1 MSGQRSVPEV
11 ALLGCGGW
19 GRNLARNF
27 AALGALT
34 AVHDPDAEAVAA
46 VAASTGARTRSLS
59 EILDDP
65 AIDGVIIAAPAARHA
80 ELAQTVLEAGKHVF
94 VEKPLSLDVGE
105 AEALIRLA
113 KEKGR
118 VLMVGHLLQYHPVF
132 VRLKAMCADGEL
144 GALRYVYSNRLSLG
158 KFRTEEN
165 ALWSFAPHDISM
177 IQALLGERVTEVS
190 AVGHSF
196 LGTALADVTHTN
208 IRFAEGTA
216 AHVFVSWLHPY
227 KEQRLVVVG
236 EKAMAVFNDGLD
248 WPEKLMLFRHGITWQ
263 NGLPTAN
270 RAEGEAVP
278 VEPAE
283 PLSVECTHFLD
294 CIRDG
299 TTPRTDGR
307 EALGVLRI
315 LDAAD
320 RSIHLGRTIVMTA
333 AETRYF
339 AHETACIDDGV
350 DVGDGSK
357 LWHFVHVLS
366 GSRIGR
372 NCNIGQN
379 VMIGPDVSVGDGCK
393 IQNNVSVY
401 KGVTLEDGVF
411 CGPSMVFTNVLN
423 PRAEI
428 DRRGELLPTLVR
440 KGASIGANATIVCGH
455 TVGRYAFVAAGAV
468 VTKDVP
474 DFALVMGNPA
484 RVAGYVCVC
493 GERLAE
499 GDWQEAACGCGR
511 HYARKGETVTLVE
524 DDA

>member
-1 MSGQRSVPEV
+1 MNGARSAPAV
-11 ALLGCGGW
+11 ALLGCGAW

-27 AALGALT
+27 AALGALR
-34 AVHDPDAEAVAA
+34 AVHDLDGEAAAA
-46 VAASTGARTRSLS
+46 VAGKTGADSRSLS
-59 EILDDP
+59 DILRDP
-65 AIDGVIIAAPAARHA
+65 VIDGIVIAAPAARHA
-80 ELAQTVLEAGKHVF
+80 ALSRTALENGKHAF
-94 VEKPLSLDVGE
+94 VEKPLALDVGE
-105 AEALIRLA
+105 AEALVRLA
-113 KEKGR
+113 QEKNR
-118 VLMVGHLLQYHPVF
+118 ILMVGHLLQYHPAF
-132 VRLKAMCADGEL
+132 VRLKAMCADGVL

-177 IQALLGERVTEVS
+177 IQALLGERVVDVS

-196 LGTALADVTHTN
+196 LGTDLADVTHTN
-208 IRFAEGTA
+208 IRFAGGTA

-236 EKAMAVFNDGLD
+236 EKGMAVFNDGLD

-270 RAEGEAVP
+270 RAEGAAIPIE
-278 VEPAE
+278 EAE
-283 PLSVECTHFLD
+283 PLSVECAHFLD
-294 CIRDG
+294 CIAAG

-320 RSIHLGRTIVMTA
+320 RSIRLGRTVTL
-333 AETRYF
+333 EEPRYF
-339 AHETACIDDGV
+339 AHESACIDDGATI
-350 DVGDGSK
+350 GDGSK

-372 NCNIGQN
+372 NCNVGQN
-379 VMIGPDVSVGDGCK
+379 VMIGPDVVIGDGCK

-411 CGPSMVFTNVLN
+411 CGPSMVFTNVRN

-468 VTKDVP
+468 VTRDVP

-484 RVAGYVCVC
+484 RVAGHVCAC

-499 GDWQEAACGCGR
+499 GDWQEAACDCGR
-511 HYARKGETVTLVE
+511 RYVRKGEQVTLVE
-524 DDA
+524 AQA